1 MDALQEAQSQLA
13 AIRADVERSNPELY
27 RHLALYLQVLR
38 QGLLKAIQQAC
49 FHLATQIQ
57 PDRYCRLPVR
67 RRRELHRRMDDLA
80 RRASTLLTVEQ
91 VTAMAAQ
98 IARSDQRERLQRQ
111 TQGLEEIGTSQ
122 ESSEAPPQQH
132 GAQPPPGEWSQT
144 PGSIHLGMAPP
155 IDPRHLP
162 PPAHAAASMPG
173 GSAATG
179 APPPAESGPP
189 LGSLDAMLQ
198 AFSEALEMER
208 LRHPGSA
215 DPAVPELPEEAD
227 GFDGGAPWSEP
238 RLPSDP
244 TRLITWLSGYE
255 RALTRRLRNLSHALN
270 VDCLR
275 LGLTQG
281 LLPVGLLDAALQGQV
296 EMLPAPANLLRLQ
309 VPAEASAG
317 GTPLALVAVLL
328 RLVDLELEDPRLRTC
343 RQRLQ
348 QHTQEVRRMAQTYRR
363 VQRRLRTLE
372 AERLWLEDNR
382 TPTPQ
387 LEFPAN

>member
-1 MDALQEAQSQLA
+1 MDAFQEAQRQLA
-13 AIRADVERSNPELY
+13 AIRADVARGNPELY

-38 QGLLKAIQQAC
+38 QGLLPAMQQAC
-49 FHLATQIQ
+49 FHLATQLR
-57 PDRYCRLPVR
+57 PDRYCRLPAAR
-67 RRRELHRRMDDLA
+67 RHELHRRMEDLA
-80 RRASTLLTVEQ
+80 RRACTLLTVEQ

-98 IARSDQRERLQRQ
+98 IARVDQRERHQDQARM
-111 TQGLEEIGTSQ
+111 LEHLRTPE
-122 ESSEAPPQQH
+122 
-132 GAQPPPGEWSQT
+132 PGEEERPSPEASDWPRA
-144 PGSIHLGMAPP
+144 PGSIHLAMAPP

-162 PPAHAAASMPG
+162 QATPPAASDDVGDAGAAAQEHPG
-173 GSAATG
+173 TEPAGG
-179 APPPAESGPP
+179 AME
-189 LGSLDAMLQ
+189 AMVQ
-198 AFSEALEMER
+198 AFSEAL
-208 LRHPGSA
+208 A
-215 DPAVPELPEEAD
+215 PETLEDAEGPE
-227 GFDGGAPWSEP
+227 GGVPWSDAG
-238 RLPSDP
+238 LPTDP
-244 TRLITWLSGYE
+244 TRLLTWLTGYE

-270 VDCLR
+270 MDCLR

-309 VPAEASAG
+309 VPAEAAG
-317 GTPLALVAVLL
+317 SGAPLALVAVLL

-382 TPTPQ
+382 TPAPPRD
-387 LEFPAN
+387 PAES